1 MNIDI
6 QYATIALEKAV
17 KVSCS
22 KSQLL
27 RWIRASSPPH
37 SILTIRFVNRAE
49 IQKLNRDYRGK
60 MYSPN
65 VLTFNY
71 ANRSSQVEADIIL
84 CWPVLQAEAK
94 QQHKSL
100 SAHLAHLLIH
110 GCLHAQGFDHE
121 NRRDAKE
128 MEDLE
133 IQLLSKFGFTNPYLT
148 L

>member
-17 KVSCS
+17 GASCS

-27 RWIRASSPPH
+27 RWIRASSPAH

-49 IQKLNRDYRGK
+49 IQKLNSNYRGK

-71 ANRSSQVEADIIL
+71 KNRSSQIEADIIL
-84 CWPVLQAEAK
+84 CWPVLKAEAK
-94 QQHKSL
+94 LQNKSIF
-100 SAHLAHLLIH
+100 AHLAHLLIH

-121 NRRDAKE
+121 NRRDAKK

-133 IQLLSKFGFTNPYLT
+133 IQLLSKFGFTNPYFIL
-148 L
+148 